1 MKKKIFVIIL
11 VLTIIIF
18 IYFYAFKNKPNVEN
32 LSNGR
37 EVTKEDYIYKDN
49 LLDLGYNINEIKVIE
64 KKISNINTKK
74 FLLSKKY
81 NNLTKFIS
89 SPYFNINNI
98 ERYENYYKNNP
109 NYSIDDVVIYVE
121 IGLDNEFYTNIKEID
136 NYLDVTALVNKYNK
150 LPDNI
155 VFDDLNTLD
164 KRYSNDGTKQLRSEA
179 YDAVIDMI
187 EAAKREN
194 INLLVISAYRTSERQ
209 NSLFNNSVNKNGM
222 EHALLYSAKS
232 GHSEHQLGLA
242 VDFNTTQ
249 ESFEKTKEF
258 EWLKNNAYKYGF
270 ILRYP
275 KGKEFITGYGYEPW
289 HYRYV
294 GIDIATKIF
303 KENITYEEYIVKF
316 SNKSYQ

>member
-32 LSNGR
+32 LSDGR

-98 ERYENYYKNNP
+98 ERYDNYYKNNTS
-109 NYSIDDVVIYVE
+109 YSIDDVVIYVE

-155 VFDDLNTLD
+155 VFDDLITLD

-194 INLLVISAYRTSERQ
+194 INLLVISAYRTSARQ

-294 GIDIATKIF
+294 GIDISTKIF

>member
-32 LSNGR
+32 LSDGR

-49 LLDLGYNINEIKVIE
+49 LLNLGYNINEIKVIE

-109 NYSIDDVVIYVE
+109 SYSIDDVVIYVE

-136 NYLDVTALVNKYNK
+136 NYLDVTALVNK
-150 LPDNI
+150 
-155 VFDDLNTLD
+155 
-164 KRYSNDGTKQLRSEA
+164 
-179 YDAVIDMI
+179 
-187 EAAKREN
+187 
-194 INLLVISAYRTSERQ
+194 
-209 NSLFNNSVNKNGM
+209 
-222 EHALLYSAKS
+222 
-232 GHSEHQLGLA
+232 
-242 VDFNTTQ
+242 
-249 ESFEKTKEF
+249 
-258 EWLKNNAYKYGF
+258 
-270 ILRYP
+270 
-275 KGKEFITGYGYEPW
+275 
-289 HYRYV
+289 
-294 GIDIATKIF
+294 
-303 KENITYEEYIVKF
+303 
-316 SNKSYQ
+316 

>member
-32 LSNGR
+32 LSDGR

-49 LLDLGYNINEIKVIE
+49 LLNLGYNINEIKVIE

-109 NYSIDDVVIYVE
+109 SYSIDDVVIYVE

-155 VFDDLNTLD
+155 IFDDLITLD

-222 EHALLYSAKS
+222 DHALLYSAKS

-242 VDFNTTQ
+242 VDLNSIDTNFENT
-249 ESFEKTKEF
+249 EEF
-258 EWLKNNAYKYGF
+258 KWLKNNSYKYGF

-316 SNKSYQ
+316 SK

>member
-98 ERYENYYKNNP
+98 ERYDNYYKNNTS
-109 NYSIDDVVIYVE
+109 YSIDDVVIYVE

-155 VFDDLNTLD
+155 VFDDLITLD

-194 INLLVISAYRTSERQ
+194 INLLVISAYRTSARQ

-294 GIDIATKIF
+294 GIDISTKIF

>member
-32 LSNGR
+32 LSDGR

-109 NYSIDDVVIYVE
+109 SYSIDDVVIYVE

-155 VFDDLNTLD
+155 VFDDLITLD

-194 INLLVISAYRTSERQ
+194 INLLVISAYRTSARQ

-294 GIDIATKIF
+294 GIDISTKIF

>member
-32 LSNGR
+32 LSDGR

-49 LLDLGYNINEIKVIE
+49 LLNLGYNINEIKVIE

-109 NYSIDDVVIYVE
+109 SYSIDDVVIYVE

-222 EHALLYSAKS
+222 DYILLK
-232 GHSEHQLGLA
+232 
-242 VDFNTTQ
+242 VDTQ
-249 ESFEKTKEF
+249 
-258 EWLKNNAYKYGF
+258 
-270 ILRYP
+270 
-275 KGKEFITGYGYEPW
+275 
-289 HYRYV
+289 
-294 GIDIATKIF
+294 
-303 KENITYEEYIVKF
+303 NI
-316 SNKSYQ
+316 N

>member
-32 LSNGR
+32 LSDGR

-49 LLDLGYNINEIKVIE
+49 LLNLGYNINEIKVIE

-109 NYSIDDVVIYVE
+109 SYSIDDVVIYVE

-242 VDFNTTQ
+242 VDLNSIDTNFENT
-249 ESFEKTKEF
+249 EEF
-258 EWLKNNAYKYGF
+258 KWLKNNSYKYGF